1 VEVLLEKKRQ
11 VLRAKLPHPAD
22 DSPRRTREAPG
33 PRVLLSGLSRAG
45 SIYQYLNVSEVHVI

>member
-11 VLRAKLPHPAD
+11 VLRAKPPHPAD
-22 DSPRRTREAPG
+22 DSPRTREAPG